1 MTIILLTAC
10 SNLRQAAELIGA
22 RLQQLPGDRLAGI
35 WRVALLNLY
44 RYAGLL
50 KI

>member
-1 MTIILLTAC
+1 MLITVY
-10 SNLRQAAELIGA
+10 SNLRQAAELIGQ
-22 RLQQLPGDRLAGI
+22 RMQQLRPDVLASI
-35 WRVALLNLY
+35 WRVALLNIY